1 MPTSHN
7 HFKLLS
13 LPLLNVECQSQ
24 GVGYVVLKR
33 PNEAETAPSH
43 KSIFTL
49 YLCFSNICSEWLLTA
64 VAVSLY
70 HCSV

>member
-7 HFKLLS
+7 HFQLLS

-33 PNEAETAPSH
+33 PKEAETAPSR

-49 YLCFSNICSEWLLTA
+49 YLCFSNISFEWLLTA
-64 VAVSLY
+64 VAVFLLLLQE
-70 HCSV
+70 